1 MQKYELHVNTTLKA
15 IEIAKQ
21 RGREDM
27 AVKQERNL
35 HRYQGILRNIREG
48 NVIFGRQERINRK

>member
-48 NVIFGRQERINRK
+48 NVILADKSV